1 MKVWFKLFIGALLGL
16 IAGFLLPQDNQ
27 SIYDALSWLE
37 QLALQIGRYSLVPVL
52 AFSLM
57 IAVYEVRQERRMWRL
72 VFQSI
77 GIILISGLFIIGL
90 GILVT
95 IIFSPARIPILI
107 EGQKESLSL
116 DIGKA
121 ILELFP
127 SNMFTALSGGT
138 TQETSAAGNSG
149 GVYLLP
155 VWLFAALFGAAFS
168 YDRVYSKSVV
178 SLVDSL
184 SRIFYY
190 LLTFFSEILGIVFI
204 FLGAFWAVRFHKV
217 LNVAVFKELMIL
229 LGVYGVI
236 LCFVI
241 LPLFLYMLKPKVNP
255 WKQVYG
261 ALGPAIA
268 GFFSGDIHFTL
279 PLLIRHAKENHGVQR
294 RANAIVLALF
304 SSFGRAGS
312 STVAA
317 MSFIVI
323 IKSYSS
329 LGISVVDLLTILL
342 FAWLISFLLARHSI
356 NGTYV
361 ALAVLCSW
369 YGKGFEAGYL
379 IVKPIAFYLGSVA
392 TLIDVVVMSLS
403 TYIIGTLNGYQ
414 EERETRHFI

>member
-1 MKVWFKLFIGALLGL
+1 MKGWFKLFVGAFLGL
-16 IAGFLLPQDNQ
+16 LAGFLLPQDNQ

-57 IAVYEVRQERRMWRL
+57 IAVYEVRQEHRMWKL

-77 GIILISGLFIIGL
+77 GIIVVSSLFIIGL

-107 EGQKESLSL
+107 EGQKESISL
-116 DIGKA
+116 DIGKT

-127 SNMFTALSGGT
+127 SNMFTALAGGGIL
-138 TQETSAAGNSG
+138 ETSTAGNSS

-155 VWLFAALFGAAFS
+155 IWLFATFFGAAFS
-168 YDRVYSKSVV
+168 YDRVHSKSII

-217 LNVAVFKELMIL
+217 LNAAVFKELMIL
-229 LGVYGVI
+229 LGIYGII

-241 LPLFLYMLKPKVNP
+241 LPLFLYMFKPKVNP
-255 WKQVYG
+255 WKQLYG

-294 RANAIVLALF
+294 RANAIALALF

-312 STVAA
+312 SAVAA
-317 MSFIVI
+317 MSLIVI

-329 LGISVVDLLTILL
+329 LGLSAVDLITILL
-342 FAWLISFLLARHSI
+342 FAWLVSFLLPRHSI
-356 NGTYV
+356 NGAYV

-369 YGKGFEAGYL
+369 YEKGFEAGYL
-379 IVKPIAFYLGSVA
+379 ILKPIAFYLGSIA

-403 TYIIGTLNGYQ
+403 TYVIGKLNGYQ
-414 EERETRHFI
+414 EEQETRHFI